1 MAELGSHP
9 ADLPPKCCHLLSPL
23 DSELHA
29 PALSTTN
36 PRPNTDPG
44 PEETPVNICRSE
56 QMPPAVPHLIL
67 SSLRSLPGILPCR
80 EKLPGKSV
88 RGRQGRRRNGC
99 MRQEKS
105 LRLTEARGQGTQ
117 SPLQEGWVGK
127 RWGEGGLG
135 QDSVITQWGSSHAN

>member
-1 MAELGSHP
+1 
-9 ADLPPKCCHLLSPL
+9 
-23 DSELHA
+23 
-29 PALSTTN
+29 
-36 PRPNTDPG
+36 
-44 PEETPVNICRSE
+44 
-56 QMPPAVPHLIL
+56 
-67 SSLRSLPGILPCR
+67 
-80 EKLPGKSV
+80 
-88 RGRQGRRRNGC
+88 